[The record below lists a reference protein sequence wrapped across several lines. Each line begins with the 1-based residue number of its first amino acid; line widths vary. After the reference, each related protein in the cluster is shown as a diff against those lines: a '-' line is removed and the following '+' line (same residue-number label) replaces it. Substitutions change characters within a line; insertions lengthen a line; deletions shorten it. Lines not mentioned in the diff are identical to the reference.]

1 MIELNHLA
9 FNTAQRS
16 PLMTLSHPD
25 APNSGLLSRT
35 RVETDRGWRRVE
47 HLRQGDKVRT
57 GTGDLAPICNI
68 ERTLIA
74 PDDYDG
80 PRHVLLVPVGVLGSC
95 IPFLLLPEQRIL
107 IESPLAEKTFGVT
120 SALVAAKALAGHRGI
135 TPLHLPME
143 SEIFTLRFEDEVIVR
158 VNAGVL
164 VWCPPAAGC
173 GSSFEELE
181 GDRAERLFR
190 LVGLGYELGRRR
202 RRA

>member
-1 MIELNHLA
+1 MIEVNHLA
-9 FNTAQRS
+9 FNTARRS

-25 APNSGLLSRT
+25 APNSGLLART

-47 HLRQGDKVRT
+47 HLREGDRVRT
-57 GTGDLAPICNI
+57 ASGDLASISNI

-95 IPFLLLPEQRIL
+95 IPFFLLPEQRIL
-107 IESPLAEKTFGVT
+107 IQSPLAEKTFGVT
-120 SALVAAKALAGHRGI
+120 SALVAARALAGHRGI

-143 SEIFTLRFEDEVIVR
+143 SEIFTLRFEDEAIVR

-164 VWCPPAAGC
+164 AWCPPAAGH
-173 GSSFEELE
+173 GASYQELE
-181 GDRAERLFR
+181 GDQAERLFR
-190 LVGLGYELGRRR
+190 LVGLGYELGRRPR
-202 RRA
+202 KA